1 MKQICYTMLSTE
13 INADGEFGLLQK
25 LENNVKEAIWVELHF
40 VLCLY
45 WSIMIQILAHCIV
58 GSELNLFRWPNIS
71 QISKK

>member
-45 WSIMIQILAHCIV
+45 
-58 GSELNLFRWPNIS
+58 
-71 QISKK
+71 